1 MDWVPFKKIEKSIT
15 NRLHKRDKKKY
26 GVYEADVEEMEE
38 FLAIDDCDELIRQ
51 GYNFLE
57 GKNGFDKNIR
67 KAISLFER
75 AESFASVHAAMI
87 LCVIYSKGGR
97 EVKADGSKSHYYYKL
112 AEKHMKSTKSEVKS
126 AMKILKDGDGNL
138 IKPND
143 NRLDGLRKLAKE
155 LNKEN

>member
-1 MDWVPFKKIEKSIT
+1 MDWVPFRKIEKSII
-15 NRLHKRDKKKY
+15 NKLHKKNKEEY
-26 GVYEADVEEMEE
+26 GVYEAEVEEMEE

-75 AESFASVHAAMI
+75 AESFASAHAAMI
-87 LCVIYSKGGR
+87 LCAIYAKGNK
-97 EVKADGSKSHYYYKL
+97 EIKADGSKSHYYYKL
-112 AEKHMKSTKSEVKS
+112 AEKHMKSTKSEAKS
-126 AMKILKDGDGNL
+126 AMKILENGDGNL

-143 NRLDGLRKLAKE
+143 IRLNGLKKLAKE
-155 LNKEN
+155 LNK